1 MQKLDLLVIGAGMA
15 GLTAAAKAAREGR
28 RVLVVEVSDDVGGS
42 ARYAGYAWT
51 APSREVMDQ
60 VNPRGDDAL
69 KHGLVDRF
77 AAGVDWIRSVGVE
90 AMEPV
95 PILGFGRGHQFDTN
109 QYVDN
114 CRRLVT
120 GSGGEVRLRTR
131 TRRLLTDQGRV
142 VGAELESADGTVEDV
157 RAAWTL
163 LATGGFQGDP
173 ELTTAKVH
181 PQASRMQLRSNP
193 HSDGAGYRLATEVGA
208 AAGADGAGFYGH
220 LVPSGI
226 PFADPADFVD
236 LSLYYSE
243 HALLFNLRNERF
255 TDETL
260 GDHLTTMAL
269 VEQPEARGLLVA
281 DARVYRDWII
291 GSYVE
296 GAVAVDKFAVASR
309 RGGRCGLAESIDEF
323 DYLPEEWGYDGS
335 AIRVALEQFNKEVA
349 GAVEPARALDSKPLD
364 EGPWYVI
371 ECEPAITFPFHG
383 IEIDDQARVLDPSG
397 APIPGLLAA
406 GSDTGGLWVRAYA
419 GGLASALVFGL
430 TAAETS
436 ASRPWTDES
445 K

>member
-1 MQKLDLLVIGAGMA
+1 MEELDLLVIGAGMA

-28 RVLVVEVSDDVGGS
+28 RVLVVEVADDVGGS
-42 ARYAGYAWT
+42 ARYAGYVWT
-51 APSREVMDQ
+51 APSREVMDR

-69 KHGLVDRF
+69 KHALVDRF
-77 AAGVDWIRSVGVE
+77 SAGVDWIRSTGVDV
-90 AMEPV
+90 MDPV

-120 GSGGEVRLRTR
+120 EGGGEVRLRTQ
-131 TRRLLTDQGRV
+131 TRRLLLEDGRV
-142 VGAELESADGTVEDV
+142 VGAEIESSDGTVEEA

-173 ELTTAKVH
+173 ELLTEKVH
-181 PQASRMQLRSNP
+181 PQATRMQLRANP

-208 AAGADGAGFYGH
+208 TTCGDSAGFYGH
-220 LVPSGI
+220 LVPTGI

-243 HALLFNLRNERF
+243 HALLFNLSNERF

-269 VEQPEARGLLVA
+269 LEQPEARGLLVA
-281 DARVYRDWII
+281 DARVHRDWIV

-296 GAVAVDKFAVASR
+296 GAVAVDKFAEAHR
-309 RGGRCGLAESIDEF
+309 RGGRCGFAESLEELE
-323 DYLPEEWGYDGS
+323 YLPEEWGYDGAS
-335 AIRVALEQFNKEVA
+335 IRAAVEQFNKDA
-349 GAVEPARALDSKPLD
+349 ATGSVEPGRALDCRPLA

-371 ECEPAITFPFHG
+371 ECEPAVTFPFHG
-383 IEIDDQARVLDPSG
+383 IRIDERARVLDTDGSPV
-397 APIPGLLAA
+397 PGLLAA

-430 TAAETS
+430 TAAST
-436 ASRPWTDES
+436 ATKD
-445 K
+445 